1 MCGAHDSQCE
11 PGVYTSQGHVRFLKN
26 PNSTINIVCFCFQ
39 NFVFDLCAIYQMQT
53 TPLKINM
60 EHNHGGL
67 EDHFPF

>member
-53 TPLKINM
+53 TVN
-60 EHNHGGL
+60 
-67 EDHFPF
+67 